1 LIQAL
6 LHRAIL
12 KSEIHNSRRRAAMA
26 WQANLRTNL
35 NIEKLN
41 ETVCGPA
48 IFLPSTAKC
57 AKEGTLEVVSERIFS
72 GCGSAW

>member
-1 LIQAL
+1 LIQAP

-12 KSEIHNSRRRAAMA
+12 KLEIDNSRRRAAMA
-26 WQANLRTNL
+26 ANLKTSL

-48 IFLPSTAKC
+48 IFLPSTAKY
-57 AKEGTLEVVSERIFS
+57 AK
-72 GCGSAW
+72 